1 MGLRVTGDN
10 PHSRTHLHAPSDVGA
25 RLADGVVSALGS
37 WRFLIAQTVIVLAWI
52 TANVW
57 LLRHPFDPYPLILL
71 NLVFSTQAAYASPL
85 ILMAGNRAARR
96 DRARDDLEASEVAQ
110 LWTMQQEQLE
120 ILRLLRQLV
129 KEEPS

>member
-1 MGLRVTGDN
+1 MIDI
-10 PHSRTHLHAPSDVGA
+10 PHSRTHLHVPTGIGA

-96 DRARDDLEASEVAQ
+96 DRQRDDLEAAEVAGLYQ
-110 LWTMQQEQLE
+110 INQEQIE